1 MGSKF
6 CRGRASCSIG
16 SSGILAI
23 VSFFLWL
30 LTAIFIAAMN
40 KEARKRPD
48 DSPNAGHT
56 AVAEPT
62 EETSTTRYTD
72 EDGTIT
78 EVTRKTVINPDGSKV
93 VTETRQAVG
102 PELAE

>member
-1 MGSKF
+1 
-6 CRGRASCSIG
+6 
-16 SSGILAI
+16 
-23 VSFFLWL
+23 